1 MFPSCTCTVHRWEQ
15 PTASCRVKPH
25 CMCQGREQH
34 PMRMQNK
41 PMGHRTQFVM
51 ALFCQLLKQQNIT
64 TISVFSVLS
73 GRRAKRWATSQS
85 TFRCV
90 YCWLLRFFVF
100 CLFFFAFPKSLS
112 SRGWRKCFGWL
123 TPALH
128 QQHAAPAAQAMLYLK
143 QAFPCKFPEKKIK
156 TENSIRSTENM
167 FSVLFFFFFPI
178 IHSLYF
184 TMYPCAI
191 FCLSVLESPCSQ
203 LRSGPKT

>member
-1 MFPSCTCTVHRWEQ
+1 MFPSCTCTIHRWEQ

-34 PMRMQNK
+34 LMRMQNK

-85 TFRCV
+85 IFRCV

-100 CLFFFAFPKSLS
+100 CLVFLLFPRVSAPEADGNASGDSHLHFTNSTLLLQLKPRFIWNRLSLAS
-112 SRGWRKCFGWL
+112 SQK
-123 TPALH
+123 
-128 QQHAAPAAQAMLYLK
+128 
-143 QAFPCKFPEKKIK
+143 KKIK

-167 FSVLFFFFFPI
+167 FSVLFFFPI

-191 FCLSVLESPCSQ
+191 FSLSVLESPCSQ